1 MKVWEAF
8 EPFIN
13 YCRDERQNEPSTIDK
28 YRDCFRVWILPWL
41 GNREITEL
49 NQMEILRLRGAMVK
63 RGLSAARQYSVIV
76 CLKGLL
82 KVSRTVFDI
91 SCIDPAQIT
100 LPKREAPDVEY
111 LNNEEVQRTLNAI
124 NINTFAGIRLRSLA
138 ELLLDTG
145 LRISEALSLARE
157 PFDNDQTDFEVV
169 GKGKRRRTVFISA
182 RSRFWVKEYLKRRI
196 DNDPALFVTTGY
208 PVQRCRREDLHRFF
222 SNLRAKVGLT
232 KRLTPHILRHTFCTN
247 LRNNG
252 ADISFIKDLA
262 GHQNIQT
269 TARYYL
275 GKDKEALRRIVDS
288 CLDYRITPAQQ
299 SQSASP
305 SPEQESGL
313 AAPA

>member
-8 EPFIN
+8 EPFIS
-13 YCRDERQNEPSTIDK
+13 YCRVERQNEPSTIDK

-41 GNREITEL
+41 GNREIKEL
-49 NQMEILRLRGAMVK
+49 NQIEILRLREAMDK
-63 RGLSAARQYSVIV
+63 RGLSVARQYSVIV
-76 CLKGLL
+76 CLKLLL
-82 KVSRTVFDI
+82 KLCRSTFGI
-91 SCIDPAQIT
+91 SCIDPGEVA
-100 LPKREAPDVEY
+100 LPKRRAPEVEY
-111 LNNEEVQRTLNAI
+111 LDNEEVQRMLDAI
-124 NINTFAGIRLRSLA
+124 NIYTFAGIRLRALA

-145 LRISEALSLARE
+145 LRISEALSLSRG
-157 PFDNDQTDFEVV
+157 PFDNDQADFEVV
-169 GKGKRRRTVFISA
+169 GKGKRRRAVFIST
-182 RSRFWVKEYLKRRI
+182 RSRFWVREYLKRRI

-222 SNLRAKVGLT
+222 SNLRAKAGLT

-275 GKDKEALRRIVDS
+275 GTDRAALRRIVDN
-288 CLDYRITPAQQ
+288 CLDYRITPAQD
-299 SQSASP
+299 SQPASP
-305 SPEQESGL
+305 SREQESGF